1 MLIFF
6 LSCSTSILLVFIHV
20 DVDQPTNIK
29 DPLHISNGP
38 ITRSKTKVLKET
50 LNGLVVQVSTKTELG
65 DLLKYQNETLEHLIH
80 MQEGLNSPLFGP
92 WSLDNKAANFISI
105 SASLIF
111 HLFYGFLT
119 SFGFPIMCGNIN
131 YYFSNIRIYYFYFIF
146 LVRWKENTAKKTKK
160 FKLT

>member
-92 WSLDNKAANFISI
+92 
-105 SASLIF
+105 
-111 HLFYGFLT
+111 
-119 SFGFPIMCGNIN
+119 
-131 YYFSNIRIYYFYFIF
+131 
-146 LVRWKENTAKKTKK
+146 
-160 FKLT
+160 